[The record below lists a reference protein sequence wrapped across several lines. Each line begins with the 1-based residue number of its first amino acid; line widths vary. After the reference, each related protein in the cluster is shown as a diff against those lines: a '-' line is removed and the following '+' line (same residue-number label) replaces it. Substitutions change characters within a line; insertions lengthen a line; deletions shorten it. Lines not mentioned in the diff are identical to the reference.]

1 MPRRAGAAV
10 RSSYRLTINAHYLA
24 MTHAAI
30 SDLPVLLVDD
40 EPDLLYSVSVLLR
53 TSGLTRVVTL
63 DDSRAV
69 LPLLEAQDVGVIV
82 LDLAMP
88 HLCGRTLL
96 ERVSADHP
104 DVPVILLT
112 ATGDLDVA
120 VRCMQAGA
128 LDYLVKPVE
137 ENRLLSSVNRALEI
151 RAMRTELLA
160 LKQCVLGDAEYRREA
175 FAEMVTRDKAMGAVF
190 RYVEAVA
197 PSPYP
202 VLITGETGTG
212 KELVARALHR
222 LSTRAGEF
230 VAVNVAG
237 LDDTMFSDTLFGHAK
252 GAYTGADRPREGLIT
267 AAAEGTLFLDE
278 IGDLTVASQVKLLR
292 LLQDGAYHPLGAD
305 RPRQSRARIVVAT
318 NCDVV
323 QGVNAGT
330 FRKDLYYRL
339 RTHHLQ
345 LPPLRERADDL
356 PLLVAHFV
364 EKAARAFGKPA
375 PMVPLALHQLL
386 KSYCFPGNLRELE
399 AMVLDAVARQ
409 RGGTLSLE
417 SFKNAMSGS
426 RPLATGA
433 QTTIVPASIAGALP
447 DPLPKLKEAED
458 LLLTEALRR
467 ADGNQGVAA
476 TMLGI
481 TRQAVNQRLM
491 RRKQPDSSARSQR

>member
-1 MPRRAGAAV
+1 M
-10 RSSYRLTINAHYLA
+10 TLA
-24 MTHAAI
+24 EI

-40 EPDLLYSVSVLLR
+40 EPELLYSVSTLLR
-53 TSGLTRVVTL
+53 TSGFTHIVTL
-63 DDSRAV
+63 DDCRAV
-69 LPLLEAQDVGVIV
+69 LPLLAEQDVGVVV
-82 LDLAMP
+82 LDLTMP
-88 HLCGRTLL
+88 HLGGQTLL
-96 ERVSADHP
+96 ERVATDHP

-112 ATGDLDVA
+112 ATSDLDIA
-120 VRCMQAGA
+120 VQCMRAGA

-137 ENRLLSSVNRALEI
+137 ESRVLSSVKRALEV
-151 RAMRTELLA
+151 RAMRSELLA
-160 LKQCVLGDAEYRREA
+160 LKRCLLTDTVHRREA
-175 FAEMVTRDKAMGAVF
+175 FAEIVTRDKTMGAVF

-222 LSTRAGEF
+222 LSARAGEF

-237 LDDTMFSDTLFGHAK
+237 LDDTMFSDTLFGHTK
-252 GAYTGADRPREGLIT
+252 GAYTGADRPREGLIVT
-267 AAAEGTLFLDE
+267 AAEGTLFLDE

-345 LPPLRERADDL
+345 LPPLRERTADL
-356 PLLVAHFV
+356 PLLLTHFV

-409 RGGTLSLE
+409 RGRILSLE
-417 SFKNAMSGS
+417 SFRNAMAG
-426 RPLATGA
+426 RPVATGA
-433 QTTIVPASIAGALP
+433 GPTSVAASIAGALP
-447 DPLPKLKEAED
+447 DQLPKFKEAEE

-476 TMLGI
+476 SILGI